1 MLRNRAMLGKAY
13 KQAKETKE
21 TTERIEEK
29 PDKILRLLVKENAR
43 TIFILVVTV

>member
-1 MLRNRAMLGKAY
+1 MPRKAY

-29 PDKILRLLVKENAR
+29 ADKILRFLVKENEFLFAV
-43 TIFILVVTV
+43 FF